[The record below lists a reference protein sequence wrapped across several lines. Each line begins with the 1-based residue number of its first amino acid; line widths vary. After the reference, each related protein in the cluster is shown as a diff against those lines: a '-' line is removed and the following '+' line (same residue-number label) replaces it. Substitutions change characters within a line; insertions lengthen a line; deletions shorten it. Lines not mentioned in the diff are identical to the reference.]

1 MCVSELAHKYD
12 RNEVSIYIPS
22 PCFYFEENGDFF
34 LVETHTRTHIHTH
47 PLLSLAFP
55 LTLEIS
61 VPFRPTN
68 CFFDRRPTFF
78 PPSFPPT
85 KFQQTRHYFPLDDL
99 ADKRNREYFSS
110 ELHGPR
116 FAETSRSGGTRH
128 RLGIINEV
136 TRIIAIV
143 IRYIGTCY
151 TQEAV
156 ERREGGSGRRRRRR
170 PASC

>member
-12 RNEVSIYIPS
+12 RNELSIYIPPRAFIS
-22 PCFYFEENGDFF
+22 KKTGISSWWRLTHVHIY
-34 LVETHTRTHIHTH
+34 THTPS
-47 PLLSLAFP
+47 PLP
-55 LTLEIS
+55 C
-61 VPFRPTN
+61 VPTDPWNLCSFSPNKLFLWSSTN
-68 CFFDRRPTFF
+68 LL

>member
-12 RNEVSIYIPS
+12 RNEVSIYIPPRAFIS
-22 PCFYFEENGDFF
+22 KKTGISSWWRLTHVHIY
-34 LVETHTRTHIHTH
+34 THTLSSPLRSHWPLKSLFLFAQQIVSLIVDQPS
-47 PLLSLAFP
+47 PLL
-55 LTLEIS
+55 
-61 VPFRPTN
+61 VP
-68 CFFDRRPTFF
+68 
-78 PPSFPPT
+78 SET

-156 ERREGGSGRRRRRR
+156 
-170 PASC
+170 